1 MTESQFSVL
10 FIPHDREV
18 FVLPGTKVLEAAA
31 GAGLAIDTP
40 CGGAGACGKCRV
52 RFSSGAPSPGET
64 DKTFFSPSELDEGWR
79 LACQACLNEKT
90 TLYLPESSLFGAQ
103 HQILE
108 SSETDAFEEV
118 QPEVRKEYIK
128 LTPPSLEDGRS
139 DVARLE
145 GRLGPLEIETG
156 LLRQLPALLRENGF
170 RGTAVLSQGRLLD
183 FEPGNTSAHGY
194 GVAFD
199 IGTTTLVASL
209 LDLRSGE
216 ECAIVSRMNPQTA
229 YGDDVISRIGYASM
243 HTTGSHDL
251 QEAVIGEAGRMIDSL
266 CATAKIPRERIYEA
280 SFAGNT
286 TMEHLLCGLDPRQ
299 LGQAPFTPVFNQG
312 LSLPARD
319 LGIDIHPR
327 AMAYVFPVIGGFV
340 GGDTV
345 AGMLAARLDSRDG
358 PALMVDIGTNGE
370 IVLAHDGRLWAAS
383 TAAGPAF
390 EGARISCGMRATR
403 GAIEKVLFEED
414 LQIAVIGNAPAM
426 GLCGSALID
435 LGAIL
440 LDDGLLTPQGRLLPP
455 EELPDSVPEA
465 LRSRVIRNGPDEVE
479 FILAYPEPGRID
491 SPVTL
496 NQQDLREFQLA
507 CGAIRAGINILLKR
521 AGLRLQDLERVLI
534 AGGFGSFIRRNHAQ
548 RTGLLPPEIHHSRI
562 RYVGNTALSGSRWA
576 LLSTESRTRAEK
588 LAREAEHVELS
599 SDEDFAMEFAL
610 AMMFPEAGQCCGA
623 ERT

>member
-40 CGGAGACGKCRV
+40 CGGAGVCGKCRV
-52 RFSSGAPSPGET
+52 RFTSAAPAPGET
-64 DKTFFSPSELDEGWR
+64 DRTFFSDSELDEGWR

-90 TLYLPESSLFGAQ
+90 TIYLPESSLFGAQ

-108 SSETDAFEEV
+108 TSETDAFEAV
-118 QPEVRKEYIK
+118 QPEVRKEYIE

-145 GRLGPLEIETG
+145 GRLGPLAIDTG
-156 LLRQLPALLRENGF
+156 LLRQLPARLRENGF

-183 FEPGNTSAHGY
+183 FEPGDTSAQGY

-229 YGDDVISRIGYASM
+229 YGDDVISRIGYTSM
-243 HTTGSHDL
+243 HTTGLHDL
-251 QEAVIGEAGRMIDSL
+251 QEAVIGEASRMIDSL

-280 SFAGNT
+280 CFAGNT
-286 TMEHLLCGLDPRQ
+286 TMEHLLCGLDPSQ
-299 LGQAPFTPVFNQG
+299 LGQVPFTPVFNQG

-327 AMAYVFPVIGGFV
+327 ATAYVFPVIGGFV
-340 GGDTV
+340 VGDTV

-455 EELPDSVPEA
+455 EELPDTVPEA
-465 LRSRVIRNGPDEVE
+465 LRSRVIRNGSDEVE

-521 AGLRLQDLERVLI
+521 AGLQLQDLERVLI

-562 RYVGNTALSGSRWA
+562 RYVGNTALSGARWA
-576 LLSTESRTRAEK
+576 LLSTESRTRAEI

-599 SDEDFAMEFAL
+599 SDEDFPMEFAL
-610 AMMFPEAGQCCGA
+610 AMMFPEPGQCCGA
-623 ERT
+623 ERP